1 MIAADATVGTR
12 DVTLTNPGGGA
23 GALAKAFTV
32 MTPQQVATLSLVY
45 NGKLR
50 DRVGQGDTALA
61 PDGAADGTMTLTF
74 SASGGK
80 TITALQLS
88 NGING
93 SWDTTAPNAAW
104 VLGVASSLDGALL
117 NNPSTMAI
125 NTTLPD
131 GGSVTLFASDYN
143 GGQGFAAG
151 LSSMTPNQGTR
162 GATVPVTINGSGFAS
177 GATVSAGAGITVSN
191 IAFVSASQLTA
202 TFAIDSAAAL
212 GPRNV
217 A

>member
-1 MIAADATVGTR
+1 MVHPRTGS
-12 DVTLTNPGGGA
+12 TLT
-23 GALAKAFTV
+23 KAFTV
-32 MTPQQVATLSLVY
+32 NTPQTAKLSLVY

-50 DRVGQGDTALA
+50 DKVGQGDTALGA
-61 PDGAADGTMTLTF
+61 DGAADGTMTLTLN
-74 SASGGK
+74 AVGGK

-93 SWDTTAPNAAW
+93 SWDTTAPNAPW

-117 NNPSTMAI
+117 NNPSPMAI

-151 LSSMTPNQGTR
+151 LTLTVTAIFSDGT
-162 GATVPVTINGSGFAS
+162 S
-177 GATVSAGAGITVSN
+177 
-191 IAFVSASQLTA
+191 
-202 TFAIDSAAAL
+202 
-212 GPRNV
+212 
-217 A
+217 